1 MLAKLIKDAYKLHK
15 SGHLVGIM
23 YNSGKSVGFSEINDE
38 DLEKL
43 LELKWDMLYLKSI
56 PTDTEIQIYEDE
68 LKNYV
73 IKKSE
78 ETLFVLTNRGET
90 RLMY

>member
-1 MLAKLIKDAYKLHK
+1 MLEKLIRDAYKLHK
-15 SGHLVGIM
+15 AGNLVCIM
-23 YNSGKSVGFSEINDE
+23 YNPTRSVGFSEINDE

-43 LELKWDMLYLKSI
+43 LEFKWDMLYIKSI
-56 PTDTEIQIYEDE
+56 PTYTEIQIYENE
-68 LKNYV
+68 LKNYK
-73 IKKSE
+73 IKQSE

>member
-1 MLAKLIKDAYKLHK
+1 
-15 SGHLVGIM
+15 
-23 YNSGKSVGFSEINDE
+23 
-38 DLEKL
+38 
-43 LELKWDMLYLKSI
+43 MLYLKSI
-56 PTDTEIQIYEDE
+56 HTDTEIQIYEDE

-78 ETLFVLTNRGET
+78 ETLFVLIHKGET